1 MDNKIFL
8 KQTIEEIEKRLPIL
22 KEKKAVVGFDG
33 FRDNLIRPV
42 KQRNETKVM
51 YYDTITEYAKRIQSA
66 AGLSGM
72 IEIESQ
78 EIKLGG
84 NAPITTNSLG
94 KIGLKE
100 VTCIGAVGYP
110 QPLEVF
116 KKMPQNCHL
125 LSVSNPGMT
134 DAYEFTDG
142 KIIYVELSSLHSL
155 NYKTI
160 IDRIGIETL
169 SHKLEEVQL
178 VAFVDWVNLTQGTDI
193 WEKIVTRL
201 LPDLKLQEDVHFFF
215 DLADPTKKSIAE
227 IQHILDV
234 ISCYKPYGEVSLG
247 LNENETV
254 KVWLALHNRPLTE
267 DEAKV
272 FYDEVHSLE
281 EAGKF
286 IFSKMNIDTLLIHP
300 TDRMIAITKDGIFN
314 RPGRF
319 VKQPL
324 ISTGGGDNLNA
335 GYCFGRLLGLSVEE
349 SLITG
354 MANSGSYVENGGSS
368 TPEALL
374 AYLKKWEKELTA

>member
-1 MDNKIFL
+1 MNNKIFL
-8 KQTIEEIEKRLPIL
+8 KHTIEEIEKRLPFL
-22 KEKKAVVGFDG
+22 KEKKAIVGFDG
-33 FRDNLIRPV
+33 FRDNLVRPV
-42 KQRNETKVM
+42 KQRSEAKVL

-84 NAPITTNSLG
+84 NAPIMTNSLG

-116 KKMPQNCHL
+116 KRMPENCYL
-125 LSVSNPGMT
+125 LPVSNPGMT

-142 KIIYVELSSLHSL
+142 KIICVELSSLHSL
-155 NYKTI
+155 NYETI
-160 IDRIGIETL
+160 INRIGKEAL
-169 SHKLEEVQL
+169 SKKLEEVQL
-178 VAFVDWVNLTQGTDI
+178 IAFVDWVNLTQGTDI
-193 WEKIVTRL
+193 WEKIESCL
-201 LPDLKLQEDVHFFF
+201 LPDLQLQKDVHFFF
-215 DLADPTKKSIAE
+215 DLADPTKKGINE
-227 IQHILDV
+227 IEHILNV
-234 ISCYKPYGEVSLG
+234 ISRYKPYGEITLG

-267 DEAKV
+267 NEAKV

-286 IFSKMNIDTLLIHP
+286 IFDKMDIDTLLIHP
-300 TDRMIAITKDGIFN
+300 TNRMIAITQEGTFTQQ
-314 RPGRF
+314 GRV

-368 TPEALL
+368 TPEVLL
-374 AYLKKWEKELTA
+374 AYLKKWESELPS